1 MAVHIATRVAALA
14 GPDEVYASGTAYGT
28 VVGSGL
34 RFEPRGAHE
43 LKGVP
48 GHWPVMKLVG

>member
-1 MAVHIATRVAALA
+1 VAAGA
-14 GPDEVYASGTAYGT
+14 GANEIHASGTAFGT

-34 RFEPRGAHE
+34 RFKALGSRE

-48 GHWPVMKLVG
+48 GSWPILQLVG

>member
-1 MAVHIATRVAALA
+1 M
-14 GPDEVYASGTAYGT
+14 ASGTTFGT

-34 RFEPRGAHE
+34 RFEDRGAHE

-48 GHWPVMKLVG
+48 GRWPLFTVRGAAS